1 MPTGIAESKATGDRP
16 PEGTI
21 RVMVVDDSA
30 IIRGFIAR
38 MLASDPAF
46 SIVTSVGNGQ
56 MAVEALSRHDVDVII
71 MDIEMPVMDGLTAL
85 PKLLEVDPGV
95 RIVMASTL
103 TERNAEI
110 SIRALELGA
119 SDYIPKP
126 TSTREISGSDDFRRE
141 LLEKVRVLGLHP
153 KPGVRRR
160 GMPGDPAAPVEAPR
174 SSEALRPAAPPRQP
188 RPLYPQGPIR
198 LRSPSPLRPNILAIG
213 SSTGGPPALFA
224 VLQEIPTSI
233 NLPVVI
239 TQHMPSTFTTILA
252 QHIERNS
259 QWPCREAAD
268 GEPIVSGRAY
278 LAPGNFHFLVET
290 QNGKPIARL
299 NQGPPESYC
308 RPAVDP
314 MLRSLIKVYNGRVL
328 AVILTGMGADGL
340 KGCGEVIEAGGTVF
354 AQDEASSVV
363 WGMPGAV
370 ATAGICSAVIPLKDI
385 GPRVTTY
392 LVGKPI

>member
-1 MPTGIAESKATGDRP
+1 MSSEIAETRATGDRP

-30 IIRGFIAR
+30 IIRGLIIR

-46 SIVTSVGNGQ
+46 SIVASVGNGQ
-56 MAVEALSRHDVDVII
+56 MAVEALSRHHVDVII

-85 PKLLEVDPGV
+85 PKLLEIDPGV

-103 TERNAEI
+103 TARNAET
-110 SIRALELGA
+110 SLRALELGA

-126 TSTREISGSDDFRRE
+126 TSTRELSGGDDFRRE

-153 KPGVRRR
+153 KRGARRR
-160 GMPGDPAAPVEAPR
+160 APGETAPAAEAPR
-174 SSEALRPAAPPRQP
+174 PSGALRPAAPPRQAP
-188 RPLYPQGPIR
+188 SLYPVGPIQ
-198 LRSPSPLRPNILAIG
+198 LRPASSVRPNILAIG

-224 VLQEIPTSI
+224 VLKEIQPSI
-233 NLPVVI
+233 DLPVVI
-239 TQHMPSTFTTILA
+239 TQHMPPTFTTILA
-252 QHIERNS
+252 QHIARHCN
-259 QWPCREAAD
+259 WPCHEAVD
-268 GEPIVSGRAY
+268 GDLIVSGHIY
-278 LAPGNFHFLVET
+278 LAPGNFHLLIEM
-290 QNGKPIARL
+290 QGGKPVARV
-299 NQGPPESYC
+299 NQGPPENYC

-314 MLRSLIKVYNGRVL
+314 MLRSLVKIYNGRIL

-340 KGCGEVIEAGGTVF
+340 KGCREVVEAGGTVF

-370 ATAGICSAVIPLKDI
+370 ATAGICSAVLPLKDI
-385 GPRVTTY
+385 APRVMTY
-392 LVGKPI
+392 LAGKPI